1 MKHSMNFKAMFIVIL
16 TLFAFIIEPA
26 IVEAKR
32 GGGGRS
38 FGGSRSF
45 RSPSRSFSSPSKST
59 PRSFGR
65 SNTSPT
71 TRPKSSFGGSRF
83 NSGND
88 YRNRY
93 GTPRK
98 SSTQSINGANGRQ
111 NVVVHSYGGMSDGFM
126 MGYMMGQ
133 TSWLWMTPFHPAF
146 YYSRPHYVTGA
157 NGMTEVYPPTFSF
170 LNLLLGIIIIGGII
184 YLVYRLFFARKKQQ
198 VLSDS
203 SFG

>member
-1 MKHSMNFKAMFIVIL
+1 MKHLCNTRTFIVLLL
-16 TLFAFIIEPA
+16 TIFAFIVEPA

-45 RSPSRSFSSPSKST
+45 RSPSRTYSSPSKPSS
-59 PRSFGR
+59 RSFGR
-65 SNTSPT
+65 STSASKPS
-71 TRPKSSFGGSRF
+71 SSFGGSRF
-83 NSGND
+83 RSGAD
-88 YRNRY
+88 YRSSY

-98 SSTQSINGANGRQ
+98 STTQSINGANGRQ

-133 TSWLWMTPFHPAF
+133 TSLLWMTPFHPAF

-170 LNLLLGIIIIGGII
+170 LNLILGLIIIGGIV
-184 YLVYRLFFARKKQQ
+184 YLIYRLFFARKKQQ